1 MNKWSRINYLP
12 NLPLYEGKERVTE
25 SKAHIELSKNAA
37 KEGMV
42 LLKNDDQV
50 LPLAQGS
57 KVALFGKGT
66 FDFVKGGGGSGDV
79 TVSFVHNISDGF
91 KALPEYVSVYEETA
105 SFYRENVEKQYK
117 EGKVPGMLEEPKL
130 PKDLLEKAAI
140 EADVKNPL
148 QSTGENINE
157 NITKILRL

>member
-42 LLKNDDQV
+42 LLKNEESV
-50 LPLAQGS
+50 LPLKQGS

-66 FDFVKGGGGSGDV
+66 FD
-79 TVSFVHNISDGF
+79 SFI
-91 KALPEYVSVYEETA
+91 
-105 SFYRENVEKQYK
+105 
-117 EGKVPGMLEEPKL
+117 
-130 PKDLLEKAAI
+130 
-140 EADVKNPL
+140 
-148 QSTGENINE
+148 
-157 NITKILRL
+157 